1 MTGLVHQP
9 YGCVDDWSIQVMI
22 GTRSGQQDSSEID
35 SLSDTPEALS
45 LRAHK
50 LGRVM

>member
-9 YGCVDDWSIQVMI
+9 YGCVDDWSIQVMT
-22 GTRSGQQDSSEID
+22 GTRPGQQDSSETD
-35 SLSDTPEALS
+35 SLSDTPEALP